1 MKKKKDLDLA
11 PSRRERKT
19 LGQYILLFFLVL
31 YTLFCALP
39 IVLVF
44 VAAFSDEKT
53 IVQNGFSFIPKKW
66 SLDGIN
72 AVLRYGKQ
80 LATSYGVTIFITVV
94 GTLVGLLIMAMFAYS
109 ISRKDFMLGKFLSV
123 YLLIPML
130 FSGGQLSCYIIYTS
144 MYGLKDNIAL
154 LILPLCVSTMN
165 VIILRTYIANSI
177 PEPVTIKV
185 TRACFNLA
193 NPDSEQ
199 VKKVQDAINEYI
211 KDKINVQ
218 IELTDIGSGEY
229 TEKANLALANNEIN
243 LLWTASWEST
253 IGTNDLVPAN
263 AVYDITDLLP
273 GTPLY
278 ESMDEGQWEA
288 TKYDGKNYF
297 VPVYKDNVEGYDVMF
312 RKDLV
317 DKYGWDISSV
327 KTLADLEPMLADLE
341 AEGLKY
347 PYLSQ
352 KTAMF
357 YRYYINDFDFFT
369 ADSQSNWV
377 AVDRSTNEVVDTVL
391 TDQYKEFCTLMAKW
405 AEAGY
410 ISEDEVTKTTTDT
423 TTQTQDWGISWWTDI
438 PVNAEA
444 NSRYN
449 QEVVMTP
456 ITDRWA
462 HSTSALGSCYAVT
475 ANSTPEEA
483 QACVDFLGLLY
494 TDSKLADLYTFG
506 IEGEDFNYVDG
517 KVEQTDAGKYNH
529 SMWES
534 ASATIVTPLTTEP
547 DDKAELYKDFNG
559 GANTS
564 CAAGFRF
571 DKSEVADKYAACQN
585 VFNEYGFALENGGYG
600 VDQIEDTIAQY
611 QAALDEA
618 GYQDVLAAFQA
629 QYDEWKAE
637 NGSETTDESVEEESS
652 SVAE

>member
-1 MKKKKDLDLA
+1 MK
-11 PSRRERKT
+11 RK
-19 LGQYILLFFLVL
+19 LFAVSM
-31 YTLFCALP
+31 
-39 IVLVF
+39 
-44 VAAFSDEKT
+44 AA
-53 IVQNGFSFIPKKW
+53 
-66 SLDGIN
+66 
-72 AVLRYGKQ
+72 AM
-80 LATSYGVTIFITVV
+80 ATSCFA
-94 GTLVGLLIMAMFAYS
+94 GTAFAS
-109 ISRKDFMLGKFLSV
+109 DS
-123 YLLIPML
+123 
-130 FSGGQLSCYIIYTS
+130 
-144 MYGLKDNIAL
+144 
-154 LILPLCVSTMN
+154 
-165 VIILRTYIANSI
+165 
-177 PEPVTIKV
+177 EPVTIKV

-444 NSRYN
+444 GYISEDEVTKTTTDTTTQTQDWGISWWTDIPVNAEANSRYN

>member
-1 MKKKKDLDLA
+1 MK
-11 PSRRERKT
+11 RK
-19 LGQYILLFFLVL
+19 LFAVSM
-31 YTLFCALP
+31 
-39 IVLVF
+39 
-44 VAAFSDEKT
+44 AA
-53 IVQNGFSFIPKKW
+53 
-66 SLDGIN
+66 
-72 AVLRYGKQ
+72 AM
-80 LATSYGVTIFITVV
+80 ATSCFA
-94 GTLVGLLIMAMFAYS
+94 GTAFAS
-109 ISRKDFMLGKFLSV
+109 DS
-123 YLLIPML
+123 
-130 FSGGQLSCYIIYTS
+130 
-144 MYGLKDNIAL
+144 
-154 LILPLCVSTMN
+154 
-165 VIILRTYIANSI
+165 
-177 PEPVTIKV
+177 EPVTIKV
-185 TRACFNLA
+185 TRTCFNLT

-297 VPVYKDNVEGYDVMF
+297 VPVYKDNTEGFDVMF

-369 ADSQSNWV
+369 ADAQSNWV

-571 DKSEVADKYAACQN
+571 DKNEVADKYAACQN

>member
-1 MKKKKDLDLA
+1 MKTK
-11 PSRRERKT
+11 
-19 LGQYILLFFLVL
+19 LFAVSM
-31 YTLFCALP
+31 
-39 IVLVF
+39 
-44 VAAFSDEKT
+44 AA
-53 IVQNGFSFIPKKW
+53 
-66 SLDGIN
+66 
-72 AVLRYGKQ
+72 AM
-80 LATSYGVTIFITVV
+80 ATSCFA
-94 GTLVGLLIMAMFAYS
+94 GTAFAS
-109 ISRKDFMLGKFLSV
+109 DS
-123 YLLIPML
+123 
-130 FSGGQLSCYIIYTS
+130 
-144 MYGLKDNIAL
+144 
-154 LILPLCVSTMN
+154 
-165 VIILRTYIANSI
+165 
-177 PEPVTIKV
+177 EPVTIKV

-229 TEKANLALANNEIN
+229 TDKANLALANNEIN
-243 LLWTASWEST
+243 LLWTASWEAT

-297 VPVYKDNVEGYDVMF
+297 VPVYKDNVEGYDIMF

-369 ADSQSNWV
+369 ADATANWV
-377 AVDRSTNEVVDTVL
+377 AVDKNTNEVVDTIQ
-391 TDQYKEFCTLMAKW
+391 TDQYKEFCTLMADW
-405 AEAGY
+405 AEKGY
-410 ISEDEVTKTTTDT
+410 ISEDDVTKTTTDT
-423 TTQTQDWGISWWTDI
+423 TTQTQDWALSWWTDI

-444 NSRYN
+444 NSRYG
-449 QEVVMTP
+449 QEVEMAP

-462 HSTSALGSCYAVT
+462 HSTSALGSVWCVT
-475 ANSTPEEA
+475 ANSTEE
-483 QACVDFLGLLY
+483 QAKACIDFMGLLY
-494 TDSKLADLYTFG
+494 TDSKLADMWTFG
-506 IEGEDFNYVDG
+506 IEGEDYSYDENGQVVQNSD
-517 KVEQTDAGKYNH
+517 KYNH

-534 ASATIVTPLTTEP
+534 ASATIVTPVAGEP
-547 DDKAELYKDFNG
+547 ENKADLYKDFNG
-559 GANTS
+559 GAKTS
-564 CAAGFRF
+564 PAAGFRF
-571 DKSEVADKYAACQN
+571 DKTPVEAQFAACQN
-585 VFNEYGFALENGGYG
+585 VFETYGFPLENGGFAAAD
-600 VDQIEDTIAQY
+600 VDATIEAY

-618 GYQDVLAAFQA
+618 GYQDVLAEFQS
-629 QYDEWKAE
+629 QYDAWKAQ
-637 NGSETTDESVEEESS
+637 
-652 SVAE
+652 